1 MCFKIAGYGYRVRQA
16 GNHIAEDHFSRS
28 LTLALRQGALS
39 WELRP
44 AISLARALAAQRW
57 SKEAQALLA
66 PIYGRFS
73 EGFKT
78 TDLKATKV
86 LIDELS

>member
-1 MCFKIAGYGYRVRQA
+1 M
-16 GNHIAEDHFSRS
+16 
-28 LTLALRQGALS
+28 
-39 WELRP
+39 
-44 AISLARALAAQRW
+44 SLARLWRRQGR
-57 SKEAQALLA
+57 SKEAQELLA

-73 EGFKT
+73 EGFET